1 MAETIL
7 VSACLLGLTTRYDG
21 KAAANEKV
29 LAYLRQNQAIAI
41 PVCPEQLAGLPT
53 PRPRCWFASGDGA
66 TLISG
71 EGRLEDENGVDVSSL
86 FLDGARQCLKIAHLV
101 RANRAILKERSPSC
115 GSHQV
120 YLGQEKVVGQ
130 GVTAALLKQHN
141 VVICSDEDFDEE
153 NF

>member
-29 LAYLRQNQAIAI
+29 LAYLRRNQAIAI

-53 PRPRCWFASGDGA
+53 PRPRCWFANGDGA
-66 TLISG
+66 TLLSG
-71 EGRLEDENGVDVSSL
+71 TGRLENENGEDVSSF
-86 FLDGARQCLKIAHLV
+86 FLDGARQCLTIAQLV

-120 YLGQEKVVGQ
+120 YLGQEKVDGQ